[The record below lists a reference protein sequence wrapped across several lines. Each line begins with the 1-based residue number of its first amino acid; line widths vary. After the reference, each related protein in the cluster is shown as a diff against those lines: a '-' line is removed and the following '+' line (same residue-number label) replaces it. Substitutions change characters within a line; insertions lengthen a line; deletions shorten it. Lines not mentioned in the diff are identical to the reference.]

1 MLSLED
7 GNYIFG
13 MCTVGKYADAC
24 EERKIFMISTNK
36 DFEGIS
42 SNGHPTTY
50 YWSKG
55 DTPPTNNVLN
65 GAAGIE
71 MDATTGTF
79 TVYFFDK
86 TSGTWVGGE

>member
-1 MLSLED
+1 
-7 GNYIFG
+7 
-13 MCTVGKYADAC
+13 
-24 EERKIFMISTNK
+24 MISTNK

-55 DTPPTNNVLN
+55 DTKPTNNVMN

-71 MDATTGTF
+71 MDATENKI
-79 TVYFFDK
+79 TVYFFNK

>member
-1 MLSLED
+1 
-7 GNYIFG
+7 
-13 MCTVGKYADAC
+13 
-24 EERKIFMISTNK
+24 MISTNK

-55 DTPPTNNVLN
+55 DTKPTNNVIN

-71 MDATTGTF
+71 MDATNSTF